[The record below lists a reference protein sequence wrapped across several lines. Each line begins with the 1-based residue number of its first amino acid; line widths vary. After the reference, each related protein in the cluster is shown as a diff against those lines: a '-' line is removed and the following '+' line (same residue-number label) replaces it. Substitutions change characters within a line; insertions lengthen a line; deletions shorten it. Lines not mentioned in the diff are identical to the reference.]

1 MTIRTGDSEDD
12 EDLGG
17 ETAKER
23 SERVVAVINDIT
35 IATGCA
41 VSLRSARIWE
51 SRRALILPAARSKED
66 ERFAVASATAKR
78 DIIIIM
84 QPKRFG
90 SDKSLLMY
98 VPVRGFPFWGSN
110 YATITYSTQY
120 NLLDATQALK

>member
-23 SERVVAVINDIT
+23 SERVVAVINDVT

-41 VSLRSARIWE
+41 VSLRSARIWK
-51 SRRALILPAARSKED
+51 SPRALILLAAGSKED

-78 DIIIIM
+78 DIIM
-84 QPKRFG
+84 RPKRFG
-90 SDKSLLMY
+90 SDKSLLMF
-98 VPVRGFPFWGSN
+98 VPVRVFPFWGSN

-120 NLLDATQALK
+120 NFLDATQALK

>member
-1 MTIRTGDSEDD
+1 M
-12 EDLGG
+12 
-17 ETAKER
+17 
-23 SERVVAVINDIT
+23 AVINDVT

-41 VSLRSARIWE
+41 VSLRSERIWE
-51 SRRALILPAARSKED
+51 SRRALIFLAARSKED

-78 DIIIIM
+78 DIIM

-90 SDKSLLMY
+90 SDKSLLMF
-98 VPVRGFPFWGSN
+98 VPVRDFPFWGSN